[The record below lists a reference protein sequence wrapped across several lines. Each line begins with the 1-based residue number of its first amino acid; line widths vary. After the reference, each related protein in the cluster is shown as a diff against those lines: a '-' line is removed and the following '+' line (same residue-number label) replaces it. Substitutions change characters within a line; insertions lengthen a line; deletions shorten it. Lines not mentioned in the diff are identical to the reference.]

1 MSTPDYNDRI
11 LEDNDVLL
19 TAEQTAAPL
28 GVCLRMLLRWDSFGD
43 GPPSIRIGR
52 KRRRR
57 LRAIRHRLLARDRQ
71 GSIERVA
78 S

>member
-1 MSTPDYNDRI
+1 MSTPDYNDRL
-11 LEDNDVLL
+11 LEHDDVLL
-19 TAEQTAAPL
+19 TDEQTAALL
-28 GVCLRMLLRWDSFGD
+28 GVCLRTLLRWDSFGD

-57 LRAIRHRLLARDRQ
+57 LKAVRQWLLARERQ
-71 GSIERVA
+71 GSVERVA